1 MKLRQIGELKLLQE
15 VRKKFSST
23 DSSIIVGIGDDAA
36 VIAPQKEKIL
46 VTTDMMN
53 EGIHFDLSFTS
64 PFHLGFKLVSVNVSD
79 IFAMGG
85 RPKHLFLD
93 IAMKKDEDENTFW
106 KMYEGIFSA
115 MNIYGVSLVG
125 GDLCA
130 AENDMVLSATIIGA
144 GDKTITRSGAS
155 PGDKIYVTG
164 TVGDSAC
171 GLEILKRLTDESKE
185 IIKNLEYWSIGVL
198 KSKDIIEKL
207 YFHHSITPSPYSNT
221 INWNIAEPLIRRHL
235 MPVARDSAEIA
246 NYATSMIDISD
257 GLFID
262 LCRICDESNVGAR
275 VYLNKIPMSDEMKK
289 TAEIMKLD
297 PIHLATSG
305 GEDYELL
312 FTAPPEIKFE
322 IRNSKFEIL
331 KTTCIGEI
339 IEKDRIVVDK
349 SGKES
354 ALKTEGYQHFGT
366 SG

>member
-1 MKLRQIGELKLLQE
+1 MKLHQIGELKLLQE

-85 RPKHLFLD
+85 RPKHLFLN

-130 AENDMVLSATIIGA
+130 AENDMVISATITGA
-144 GDKTITRSGAS
+144 GDKIITRGGAS
-155 PGDKIYVTG
+155 VGDKIYVTG
-164 TVGDSAC
+164 TTGDSAC
-171 GLEILKRLTDESKE
+171 GLALLQRLTDESRKRVRSLE
-185 IIKNLEYWSIGVL
+185 FGVSGKTSQPLNFSTSQIIDW
-198 KSKDIIEKL
+198 D
-207 YFHHSITPSPYSNT
+207 
-221 INWNIAEPLIRRHL
+221 IAEPLLRRHL

-275 VYLNKIPMSDEMKK
+275 VYLNKIPVSDEMKK
-289 TAEIMKLD
+289 AAEIMELD

-312 FTAPPEIKFE
+312 FTASSSEFRVQSSE
-322 IRNSKFEIL
+322 LGVNV
-331 KTTCIGEI
+331 TCIGEI

-349 SGKES
+349 TGRES
-354 ALKTEGYQHFGT
+354 SIKAEGYQHFGI
-366 SG
+366 